1 MMKRTNRILIVDDNH
16 LNILILKQILEQEHQ
31 VFAAVNGYEALELAS
46 GPMKPDIILLDVLMP
61 EMDGY
66 EVCRRLKENDETRD
80 IPVLFVTTQGEEE
93 DEAAGL
99 ALGAV
104 DYIVKPVRP
113 SIVLARVRNHLQLKT
128 HQEQLEDLVRDR
140 TRELQ
145 LTQDVTIFSLACLA
159 EMRDNELGGHFKR
172 TQNYVRLLASA
183 AKAKG
188 AYKEYWRQISV
199 SMLHKSA
206 PLHDVGKVGV
216 PDNILLKPGKL
227 TEEEFAIMKLHTVY
241 GRDSLERAES
251 LLQYKSF
258 LSVAKEIAYS
268 HHERW
273 DGRGYPEGLAGDAIP
288 VSGRIMAVADV
299 YDALISKRVYKDP
312 LPHSTAVQIVLE
324 GSGNHFDPVLCELF
338 ERHQEEIRAIAIADA
353 DLEEEREA
361 LRR

>member
-1 MMKRTNRILIVDDNH
+1 MTRPSRVLIVDDNH
-16 LNILILKQILEQEHQ
+16 VNILILKQILEEEHQ
-31 VFAAVNGYEALELAS
+31 VFAAVSGPEALELAS
-46 GPMKPDIILLDVLMP
+46 GRPQPDIILLDVLMP

-66 EVCRRLKENDETRD
+66 EVCRRLKENIQTKD

-99 ALGAV
+99 AMGAV

-113 SIVLARVRNHLQLKT
+113 SIVLARVRNHLQLKM
-128 HQEQLEDLVRDR
+128 HQDRLEELVRDR
-140 TRELQ
+140 TVELQ

-172 TQNYVRLLASA
+172 TQNYVRLFATV
-183 AKAKG
+183 AKDRG
-188 AYKEYWRQISV
+188 AYLDYWSETPI
-199 SMLHKSA
+199 SMLYKSA

-227 TEEEFAIMKLHTVY
+227 TDEEFAVMKLHTVY

-273 DGRGYPEGLAGDAIP
+273 DGRGYPEGLAGDKIP
-288 VSGRIMAVADV
+288 VSGRIMAIADV

-312 LPHSTAVQIVLE
+312 FPHSKAVQIVLE
-324 GSGNHFDPVLCELF
+324 GCGTHFDPLLCEIF
-338 ERHQEEIRAIAIADA
+338 EEHQNDIRTIALADA
-353 DLEEEREA
+353 DLEEERLA
-361 LRR
+361 LSM